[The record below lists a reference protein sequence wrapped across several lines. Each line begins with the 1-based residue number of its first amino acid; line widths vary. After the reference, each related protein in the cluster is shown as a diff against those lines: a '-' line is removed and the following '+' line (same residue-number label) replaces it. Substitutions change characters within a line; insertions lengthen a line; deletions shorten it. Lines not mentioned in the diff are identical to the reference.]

1 MKDYK
6 LFNTPDKVSLPG
18 KTTEDT
24 PRLKKNLTPSPIRVQ
39 NKLMVNM
46 PGDKHEQEADSMA
59 NKVTGSATHPSG
71 LSTATSLPAS
81 EKEERDGS
89 NKLVNDVL
97 QSGGRPLKN
106 DTKGFMESRF
116 GYDFSNVRI
125 HDDSKAAQ
133 SAESLNAKA
142 YTHGSNIVFNKNVDY
157 NSTGG
162 RHLLA
167 HELSHVVQQ
176 SGSGASNNMIQRQPL
191 SPDKDAAMPSVD
203 LRDSASPL
211 LASALG
217 SAEINRFKLGSAEI
231 PKNGMD
237 TLRYSAKQI
246 LYFLQKFSLSSV
258 TIKGH
263 TDKVGTDEKNVS
275 LGQER
280 ADAVKA
286 FLLQEGVPEAIMSTE
301 SKGETSPVVPTK
313 DNVQEPRNRRVEVRF
328 SVQKNPIS
336 FGMDLKL
343 RPPERDITFTK
354 PPEKPKINIGDIT
367 DPGPV
372 GPVRD
377 PDSTALWKKMEDA
390 RKQVEEFDKN
400 NPRKSTS
407 VSDFIIDGV
416 MDKAIKPLLKKL
428 PLSDKIREKAEELIR
443 DGIEA
448 GTEKAIDVAVDSLP
462 DGLDKDAI
470 KKAAKAALKQKTN

>member
-1 MKDYK
+1 MKEYK
-6 LFNTPDKVSLPG
+6 QLAIPDKINAPVKG
-18 KTTEDT
+18 ADDTAHAKKT
-24 PRLKKNLTPSPIRVQ
+24 LTASAARVQ
-39 NKLMVNM
+39 KKLNINT

-59 NKVTGSATHPSG
+59 NKVTGSSTNAGG
-71 LSTATSLPAS
+71 LSTATSLATS
-81 EKEERDGS
+81 EKEEGSGS
-89 NKLVNDVL
+89 NKLVNEVL

-133 SAESLNAKA
+133 SAESINAKA

-157 NSTGG
+157 NSAGG
-162 RHLLA
+162 QHLLA

-191 SPDKDAAMPSVD
+191 SLDKDAPLPSVD
-203 LRDSASPL
+203 LRDTASPL

-217 SAEINRFKLGSAEI
+217 SAEISRFKMGSAEI
-231 PKNGMD
+231 PKEGMD

-246 LYFLQKFSLSSV
+246 LFFLQKFSLSSV

-263 TDKVGTDEKNVS
+263 TDKVGTEEKNVS

-280 ADAVKA
+280 ADSVKA
-286 FLLQEGVPEAIMSTE
+286 FLLQEGVPEAIMTTE
-301 SKGETSPVVPTK
+301 SKGESSPAIPTK

-343 RPPERDITFTK
+343 RPPEREVTFAK

-367 DPGPV
+367 DPGPI

-390 RKQVEEFDKN
+390 RKRVEEFDKK
-400 NPRKSTS
+400 NPQKNTS

-443 DGIEA
+443 DAIEA

>member
-6 LFNTPDKVSLPG
+6 LFNTPDNVSLPV
-18 KTTEDT
+18 KNTEDT
-24 PRLKKNLTPSPIRVQ
+24 SRLKKNLTPSPVRVQ
-39 NKLMVNM
+39 NKLTVNA

-59 NKVTGSATHPSG
+59 NKVTGSATHTSG
-71 LSTATSLPAS
+71 LSTATSLPAL
-81 EKEERDGS
+81 EKEEGNGS
-89 NKLVNDVL
+89 SKLVNDVL
-97 QSGGRPLKN
+97 RSGGRPLKN
-106 DTKGFMESRF
+106 ETKGFMESRF

-162 RHLLA
+162 QHLLA

-176 SGSGASNNMIQRQPL
+176 SGTGASNNMIQRQPL

-217 SAEINRFKLGSAEI
+217 SAEISRFKLGNAEI
-231 PKNGMD
+231 PKEGMD

-301 SKGETSPVVPTK
+301 SKGESSPAVPTK

-343 RPPERDITFTK
+343 RPPEREITFTK

-367 DPGPV
+367 DPGPI

-390 RKQVEEFDKN
+390 RKQVEEFDKK
-400 NPRKSTS
+400 NPQKNTS

-428 PLSDKIREKAEELIR
+428 PLPDKIREKAEELIR

>member
-6 LFNTPDKVSLPG
+6 LFNTPDKVSLPV
-18 KTTEDT
+18 KNTEDT
-24 PRLKKNLTPSPIRVQ
+24 PRLKKSLTPSPVRVQ
-39 NKLMVNM
+39 NKLMVNT

-59 NKVTGSATHPSG
+59 NKVTGSSTNASG

-81 EKEERDGS
+81 EKEEGNGS
-89 NKLVNDVL
+89 NNLVNEVL

-106 DTKGFMESRF
+106 NTKGFMESRF

-125 HDDSKAAQ
+125 HDNSKAAQ
-133 SAESLNAKA
+133 SAESINAKA

-157 NSTGG
+157 NSAGG
-162 RHLLA
+162 QHLLA

-176 SGSGASNNMIQRQPL
+176 SGTGASSNMIQRQPL
-191 SPDKDAAMPSVD
+191 SPDKDAAMPPVD

-217 SAEINRFKLGSAEI
+217 SAEISRFKLGSAEI
-231 PKNGMD
+231 PKEGMD

-246 LYFLQKFSLSSV
+246 LFFLQKFSLSSV

-286 FLLQEGVPEAIMSTE
+286 FLLQEGVPEAVMTTE
-301 SKGETSPVVPTK
+301 SKGENSPAVPTK

-343 RPPERDITFTK
+343 RPPEREITFAK
-354 PPEKPKINIGDIT
+354 PPEKPKINLGDIT
-367 DPGPV
+367 DPGPI

-377 PDSTALWKKMEDA
+377 PDSTALWKKMEDG
-390 RKQVEEFDKN
+390 RKQIEEFDKN
-400 NPRKSTS
+400 NPRKNTS

-428 PLSDKIREKAEELIR
+428 PLPEKIREKAEELIR
-443 DGIEA
+443 DGIET

-462 DGLDKDAI
+462 EGLDKDAI